1 MGHLHPALKVPRVLQ
16 LKALASCHPESFLP
30 RSSSLSFF
38 SRHSMLSNNFRL
50 YAPPQFQTYAL
61 PPLQGGKRN
70 DSGGISKETMQGC
83 SSIRLPRFW
92 LVDIE
97 RVIIEMSVI
106 RRKDKIL
113 ILFFL
118 DTLLSCF
125 FAMKLGKKREKRI
138 LVAIFFL
145 DQITTHPEAWREE
158 GEEERMARVKM
169 PGEIGLLKVARAS
182 LIWLPVSLMD
192 S

>member
-70 DSGGISKETMQGC
+70 DSGGYRRRRCRVVLRFDCLDFDWWISKELLSRC
-83 SSIRLPRFW
+83 LWFEERIKFW
-92 LVDIE
+92 
-97 RVIIEMSVI
+97 S
-106 RRKDKIL
+106 
-113 ILFFL
+113 FFFRYAI
-118 DTLLSCF
+118 LSCF

-158 GEEERMARVKM
+158 REEERMARVKM

-182 LIWLPVSLMD
+182 PIWLPVSLMD